1 MFEQRGS
8 IPPSSSIPVVDV
20 DLDDHMEDSNS
31 ESDDSEGG
39 DSSSEEDSSSS
50 DSEDSSSS
58 SESGSEDDAISR
70 PMRPLPKRG
79 AGGRPGIV
87 VINSD
92 EDHPVNT

>member
-20 DLDDHMEDSNS
+20 DLDDRMDDSSS
-31 ESDDSEGG
+31 ESDDSE
-39 DSSSEEDSSSS
+39 DVNSSSEEDSSTS

-79 AGGRPGIV
+79 AGGKPGIV
-87 VINSD
+87 VLNSD